1 MSTKLKKKRPA
12 FMLYETILSLMIT
25 VMTLGIL
32 QQSLQIL
39 RTIQHTSFRD
49 QVRWHVTNEKLQDL
63 LGKHEIF
70 KVEEKQIIYYAPE
83 NSKDKKPDYKM
94 ILEAY
99 GPKKSEMLR
108 IMTAEVGGHEP
119 IMMNLNKIKI
129 EKIENLVIITTE
141 NKVQQTSMMC
151 IVNEV

>member
-1 MSTKLKKKRPA
+1 MSIKLKKKRPA

-39 RTIQHTSFRD
+39 QVIQRTSFRD
-49 QVRWHVTNEKLQDL
+49 QLRWHVTNEMLQDL
-63 LGKHEIF
+63 LGNHEIF
-70 KVEEKQIIYYAPE
+70 KVEEKQIIYFAPE
-83 NSKDKKPDYKM
+83 KSKEHKPDYKM
-94 ILEAY
+94 MIEEYKNNSL
-99 GPKKSEMLR
+99 KMLR
-108 IMTAEVGGHEP
+108 ITSDVGGHEP